1 MRRKSRHVLPFTLT
15 ELFVLLFFALALA
28 LVREMRERRAAE
40 EAATENEVLAA
51 AARPL
56 GPEGVR
62 ELTRILVRGG
72 QDFPDDFRELTREVR
87 EHDRARRD
95 LGSHLTEAGLDPR
108 YVDTASTSALVDSAR
123 ALHDRARQEA
133 DALAAAS
140 DLSGEERSMVR
151 AMTDS
156 LADLARDRRA
166 LQGQVVYLRERI
178 GNGLDHPPC
187 WTDENGEI
195 EYAFEATLRT
205 STVRLRPIWPSHRQA
220 DAERIPGMVD
230 VTGGRFGHE
239 EFSRRVLPIFAW
251 SRRQEPECR
260 HFVVLV
266 DSVTGGKEAFKR
278 GLLTV
283 ERFFYKRLAN

>member
-1 MRRKSRHVLPFTLT
+1 MSRRRRQVLPFTLT

-56 GPEGVR
+56 GPEGMR

-72 QDFPDDFRELTREVR
+72 EDFPDDFRELTREIR
-87 EHDRARRD
+87 ERDRARRD
-95 LGSHLTEAGLDPR
+95 LRSHLREAGLDSG
-108 YVDTASTSALVDSAR
+108 YVDTASTPALVDSAR
-123 ALHDRARQEA
+123 ALHDRAREEA

-140 DLSGEERSMVR
+140 DLSGEERSIVR

-166 LQGQVVYLRERI
+166 LQGQVGYLRARI

-187 WTDENGEI
+187 WADESGEI
-195 EYAFEATLRT
+195 EYAFEVTLRT
-205 STVRLRPIWPSHRQA
+205 STVALRPIWPGHRRA
-220 DAERIPGMVD
+220 DAERIPGMLD
-230 VTGGRFGHE
+230 AAGPRLDYD
-239 EFSRRVLPIFAW
+239 EFARRALPIFAW
-251 SRRQEPECR
+251 SRRQRPECR
-260 HFVVLV
+260 HFVVVV
-266 DSVTGGKEAFKR
+266 DSVAGGKEAYKH
-278 GLLTV
+278 GLSTV